1 MFYYNARRTLELRIE
16 EAIRH
21 AEGKC
26 EEHGLSRKL
35 CPPCLTSIIMQYFAI
50 D

>member
-21 AEGKC
+21 VEGRC
-26 EEHGLSRKL
+26 EEHDVSRKL
-35 CPPCLTSIIMQYFAI
+35 CPPCLAQIIMQYV
-50 D
+50 DVD